1 MLGCTA
7 SGARVFSAQ
16 LFGVCISKGELRC
29 SLLGL
34 TSGLRSHCS
43 REYGAK

>member
-7 SGARVFSAQ
+7 SGARVFCAQ
-16 LFGVCISKGELRC
+16 FLGVYISKGELRC

-34 TSGLRSHCS
+34 
-43 REYGAK
+43 AV